1 MKWNATNSNGVITF
15 YTESCIGRIKLEECD
30 DPYDYRLKIGSRN
43 VAKLYHNFPCSVTQL
58 AENWLREQANKLL
71 KLYCFTNGNAT
82 TALGTIK
89 VVRIAPYTKIYLNS
103 KCIATAFKD
112 ANPFK
117 EVKRVAYQLLKEI
130 ES

>member
-1 MKWNATNSNGVITF
+1 MNWDAINNNTF
-15 YTESCIGRIKLEECD
+15 RAESCIGKIKIEECD
-30 DPYDYRLKIGSRN
+30 GPYYCRLKIGSRN
-43 VAKLYHNFPCSVTQL
+43 ATKLYLNFPCSVSQL

-71 KLYCFTNGNAT
+71 QPLNFDSYDQAT

-103 KCIATAFKD
+103 KCISTASTD
-112 ANPFK
+112 GNPFK

-130 ES
+130 DS